1 MRKLLHI
8 LLYIKYKTG
17 GLVIKIVDIRYFVV
31 EKSNFYKKVYL
42 YMLIFFN

>member
-31 EKSNFYKKVYL
+31 ENQ
-42 YMLIFFN
+42 IFIKRFKLHVNIF